1 MQEPGTNLIKPK
13 FYINVRGQ
21 YNSRYGQVALLGN
34 MTELTINSLTISG
47 YGRCMLKKGPG
58 MKINKLDMK
67 FGSRLSGEESTV
79 NVDDFE
85 IIGGQVGPDLTLHI
99 KNNMKFLESDQ
110 NIYIRSATVLIESP
124 ATIHRNTLTELS
136 HSTLHFQGPTS
147 IESNPLFGLLRNT
160 PITES
165 SVTFSGITRLTKSG
179 AQVQIRTSAILTG
192 TLHMNNGVFTTSY
205 VTSNATINGNSGKFV
220 TDRQNLE
227 STFIGPG
234 IWNVTN
240 GMYEVREGIT
250 IFSSDYVLNVL
261 HGYKGRLVVPAGVH
275 VHFGELIILLQFTLA
290 VEGRVTCDLLHLLG
304 GRIEGDGHLVVT
316 KLMWKSGVVAVG
328 NAMTNETTGLVVER
342 EAVVF
347 SDGQQQITEAGVVT
361 CLEGAKFILEKL
373 AKLRL
378 TGSNFINF
386 GSVLMW
392 HGTAING
399 DENSMFVHEGSLL
412 VRSGVVQERTQIGIP
427 KKITGTMSVMTGA
440 LSFSGSSSIHG
451 EMILE
456 EGAMI
461 IFTAD
466 QHRFERNSTLMALGE
481 LIGEEA
487 SEIVVSQSVS
497 FAQVTSMRLQAGQ
510 FITEKIFASNLQ
522 SLTLHGGNFIGR
534 VAVNIEQLEIVGG
547 VFTVDSKIE
556 VQNLNMYTG
565 KVTSSKRQ
573 NKLIV
578 KNLLFEGGIF
588 EGLQDK
594 KLTVEADVL
603 TVTGYVAKVNKSLF
617 TSLLYTILSSEY
629 DVIA

>member
-1 MQEPGTNLIKPK
+1 
-13 FYINVRGQ
+13 
-21 YNSRYGQVALLGN
+21 
-34 MTELTINSLTISG
+34 MTELTIDSLAISG
-47 YGRCMLKKGPG
+47 YGRCMLKKGSG

-67 FGSRLSGEESTV
+67 FSSVLSGEETTAD
-79 NVDDFE
+79 VDEFE
-85 IIGGQVGPDLTLHI
+85 IIGGRIGPDLTLNV
-99 KNNMKFLESDQ
+99 KNNMKFFESDQ
-110 NIYIRSATVLIESP
+110 NIYIRSATLLIESP

-165 SVTFSGITRLTKSG
+165 SVIFSGITRLTKSG
-179 AQVQIRTSAILTG
+179 TQVRIRTWAILTG

-220 TDRQNLE
+220 TDGQNLE
-227 STFIGPG
+227 STFMEPG

-240 GMYEVREGIT
+240 GIYEVREGIM

-261 HGYKGRLVVPAGVH
+261 HGYKGRLVVPAGIH

-290 VEGRVTCDLLHLLG
+290 VEGRVTCDQLYLRG

-328 NAMTNETTGLVVER
+328 NAITNETTGLVVER
-342 EAVVF
+342 EAVVY

-361 CLEGAKFILEKL
+361 CLEGATFILEKL

-378 TGSNFINF
+378 TGSKFTNF

-399 DENSMFVHEGSLL
+399 DENSMFLHEGSLL
-412 VRSGVVQERTQIGIP
+412 VRSGVVQERTQITIP

-440 LSFSGSSSIHG
+440 LSFSGSSSING

-456 EGAMI
+456 EGALI

-481 LIGEEA
+481 LMGEGA
-487 SEIVVSQSVS
+487 SEIIVSQTVG
-497 FAQVTSMRLQAGQ
+497 FAQLTSMRLQGGRFVA
-510 FITEKIFASNLQ
+510 EKVLASDLR

-534 VAVNIEQLEIVGG
+534 VAVNIVQLEIVGG
-547 VFTVDSKIE
+547 IFTVDSKIE
-556 VQNLNMYTG
+556 VQNLNMYSG

-578 KNLLFEGGIF
+578 KNLLFEGGTF

-617 TSLLYTILSSEY
+617 TSLFYVMLPREYGTI
-629 DVIA
+629 A

>member
-1 MQEPGTNLIKPK
+1 
-13 FYINVRGQ
+13 
-21 YNSRYGQVALLGN
+21 
-34 MTELTINSLTISG
+34 MTELTIDSLAISG
-47 YGRCMLKKGPG
+47 YGRCMLKKGSG

-67 FGSRLSGEESTV
+67 FSSVLSGEETTAD
-79 NVDDFE
+79 VDEFE
-85 IIGGQVGPDLTLHI
+85 IIGGRIGPDLTLNV
-99 KNNMKFLESDQ
+99 KNNMKFFESDQ
-110 NIYIRSATVLIESP
+110 NIYIRSATLLIESP

-165 SVTFSGITRLTKSG
+165 SVIFSGITRLTKSG
-179 AQVQIRTSAILTG
+179 TQVRIRTWAILTG

-220 TDRQNLE
+220 TDGQNLE
-227 STFIGPG
+227 STFMEPG

-240 GMYEVREGIT
+240 GIYEVREGIM

-261 HGYKGRLVVPAGVH
+261 HGYKGRLVVPAGIH

-290 VEGRVTCDLLHLLG
+290 VEGRVTCDQLYLRG

-328 NAMTNETTGLVVER
+328 NAITNETTGLVVER
-342 EAVVF
+342 EAVVY

-361 CLEGAKFILEKL
+361 CLEGATFILEKL

-378 TGSNFINF
+378 TGSKFTNF

-399 DENSMFVHEGSLL
+399 DENSMFLHEGSLL
-412 VRSGVVQERTQIGIP
+412 VRSGVVQERTQITIP

-440 LSFSGSSSIHG
+440 LSFSGSSSING

-456 EGAMI
+456 EGALI

-481 LIGEEA
+481 LMGEGA
-487 SEIVVSQSVS
+487 SEIIVSQTVG
-497 FAQVTSMRLQAGQ
+497 FAQLTSMRLQGGR
-510 FITEKIFASNLQ
+510 FVVEKVLASDLR

-534 VAVNIEQLEIVGG
+534 VAVNIVQLEKVGG
-547 VFTVDSKIE
+547 IFTVDSKIE
-556 VQNLNMYTG
+556 VQNLNMYSG

-578 KNLLFEGGIF
+578 KNLLFEGGTF

-617 TSLLYTILSSEY
+617 TSLFYVMLPREYGTI
-629 DVIA
+629 A

>member
-1 MQEPGTNLIKPK
+1 MQDPGTNLIRPK
-13 FYINVRGQ
+13 FYINVWGQ
-21 YNSRYGQVALLGN
+21 YNYRYGQVALLGN
-34 MTELTINSLTISG
+34 MTELTIDSLAISG
-47 YGRCMLKKGPG
+47 YGRCMLKKGSA

-67 FGSRLSGEESTV
+67 FGSVLSGEEISAD
-79 NVDDFE
+79 VDGFE
-85 IIGGQVGPDLTLHI
+85 IFGGRVGPDLTLTV
-99 KNNMKFLESDQ
+99 KNDMKFFESEQ
-110 NIYIRSATVLIESP
+110 NIYFQQATLFIESP
-124 ATIHRNTLTELS
+124 ATIHRNRLTELS

-147 IESNPLFGLLRNT
+147 IESNPLFGLSRNT
-160 PITES
+160 PIAES
-165 SVTFSGITRLTKSG
+165 SVIFSGITRLTKSG

-192 TLHMNNGVFTTSY
+192 TLYMNSGNFITSY
-205 VTSNATINGNSGKFV
+205 VASNATINGNSGKFV
-220 TDRQNLE
+220 TDGQNLA
-227 STFIGPG
+227 STFMEPG
-234 IWNVTN
+234 IWNVTK

-250 IFSSDYVLNVL
+250 TFSSDYVLHVL
-261 HGYKGRLVVPAGVH
+261 HGYKGRLVIPPGVH
-275 VHFGELIILLQFTLA
+275 VHFGELIILLQFTLV
-290 VEGRVTCDLLHLLG
+290 VEGRVTCDQLYLRG

-342 EAVVF
+342 EAVVY

-373 AKLRL
+373 AELRL

-399 DENSMFVHEGSLL
+399 DENSMFLHEGSLL
-412 VRSGVVQERTQIGIP
+412 VRSGFVQERTQIAIP

-440 LSFSGSSSIHG
+440 LSFSGSSSVHG

-456 EGAMI
+456 EDALV

-481 LIGEEA
+481 LMGEGA
-487 SEIVVSQSVS
+487 SEIIVSQSVG
-497 FAQVTSMRLQAGQ
+497 FARITSMRLQGGR
-510 FITEKIFASNLQ
+510 FIVGKVLASDLR
-522 SLTLHGGNFIGR
+522 SLTLYGGDFIGR
-534 VAVNIEQLEIVGG
+534 VSVNIEQLEIVGG

-556 VQNLNMYTG
+556 VQNFNMYSG

-578 KNLLFEGGIF
+578 KNLVFEGGTF
-588 EGLQDK
+588 EGIQDK
-594 KLTVEADVL
+594 KLTVEADEL
-603 TVTGYVAKVNKSLF
+603 TLTGYVAKVNKSLF
-617 TSLLYTILSSEY
+617 TSLHNTVKRI
-629 DVIA
+629 

>member
-1 MQEPGTNLIKPK
+1 
-13 FYINVRGQ
+13 
-21 YNSRYGQVALLGN
+21 
-34 MTELTINSLTISG
+34 MTELTIDSLAISG
-47 YGRCMLKKGPG
+47 YGRCMLKKGSG

-67 FGSRLSGEESTV
+67 FSSVLSGEETTAD
-79 NVDDFE
+79 VDEFE
-85 IIGGQVGPDLTLHI
+85 IIGGRIGPDLTLNV
-99 KNNMKFLESDQ
+99 KNNMKFFESDQ
-110 NIYIRSATVLIESP
+110 NIYIRSATLLIESP

-165 SVTFSGITRLTKSG
+165 SVIFSGITRLTKSG
-179 AQVQIRTSAILTG
+179 TQVRIRTLAILTG
-192 TLHMNNGVFTTSY
+192 TLHINNGVFTTSY

-220 TDRQNLE
+220 TDGQNLE
-227 STFIGPG
+227 STFMEPG

-240 GMYEVREGIT
+240 GIYEVREGIM

-261 HGYKGRLVVPAGVH
+261 HGYKGRLVVPAGIH

-290 VEGRVTCDLLHLLG
+290 VEGRVTCDQLYLRG

-342 EAVVF
+342 EAIVY

-378 TGSNFINF
+378 TGSKFTNF

-399 DENSMFVHEGSLL
+399 DENSMFLHEGSLL
-412 VRSGVVQERTQIGIP
+412 VRSGIVQERTQITIP

-440 LSFSGSSSIHG
+440 LSFSGSSSING

-456 EGAMI
+456 EGALI

-466 QHRFERNSTLMALGE
+466 QHRFERNSTLTALGE
-481 LIGEEA
+481 LMGEGT
-487 SEIVVSQSVS
+487 SEIIVSQTVG
-497 FAQVTSMRLQAGQ
+497 FAQLTSMRLQGGR
-510 FITEKIFASNLQ
+510 FVVEKVLASDLR

-534 VAVNIEQLEIVGG
+534 VAVNIVQLEIVGG
-547 VFTVDSKIE
+547 IFTVDSKIE
-556 VQNLNMYTG
+556 VQNLNMYSG

-573 NKLIV
+573 NKIIV
-578 KNLLFEGGIF
+578 KNLLFEGGTF

-617 TSLLYTILSSEY
+617 TSLFYVMLPREYGTI
-629 DVIA
+629 A